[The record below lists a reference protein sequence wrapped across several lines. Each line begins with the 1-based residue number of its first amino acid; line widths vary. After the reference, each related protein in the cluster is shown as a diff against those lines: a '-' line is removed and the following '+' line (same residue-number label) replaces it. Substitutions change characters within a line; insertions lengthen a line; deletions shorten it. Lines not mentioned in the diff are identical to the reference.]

1 MVYAQLS
8 SLASCSCIC
17 AGKKSRLVRVLNAV
31 GIRSEYCI
39 KIEFRY
45 FPDPIKYSDIVRL
58 PCQWSRVK
66 TDREPSL
73 YFLHSGHRRCL
84 TMNMWYSLPV
94 SRSWHIAAW
103 ALVEHHPILVG
114 ILQPTAVTSSTSRR
128 TDFLVVRW
136 QIIITIQGP
145 ILVEK
150 KKTPKRQEILVKL
163 TLVHQPARCGW
174 TRNIWRVRDGSERW
188 ITIPQEHV
196 DQWDVIYLVG
206 PARYPC
212 QRATVSLDFMMLST
226 TLKMDCYCSGY
237 WVTMIIFVSHLCDNI
252 TYQKNL
258 LTPTQMRSSQDST
271 KVVINET
278 MS

>member
-1 MVYAQLS
+1 MTYCSLS
-8 SLASCSCIC
+8 ASRASSNPGWNFATDSCHFLHLAEN
-17 AGKKSRLVRVLNAV
+17 G
-31 GIRSEYCI
+31 
-39 KIEFRY
+39 
-45 FPDPIKYSDIVRL
+45 L
-58 PCQWSRVK
+58 PCSQM
-66 TDREPSL
+66 TDH
-73 YFLHSGHRRCL
+73 YHH
-84 TMNMWYSLPV
+84 T
-94 SRSWHIAAW
+94 RSNPCW
-103 ALVEHHPILVG
+103 
-114 ILQPTAVTSSTSRR
+114 
-128 TDFLVVRW
+128 
-136 QIIITIQGP
+136 
-145 ILVEK
+145 K
-150 KKTPKRQEILVKL
+150 KKPPKRQEILVKL

-237 WVTMIIFVSHLCDNI
+237 WVTMIILVSHLCDNI

>member
-1 MVYAQLS
+1 MTDHYHHT
-8 SLASCSCIC
+8 
-17 AGKKSRLVRVLNAV
+17 
-31 GIRSEYCI
+31 RSN
-39 KIEFRY
+39 
-45 FPDPIKYSDIVRL
+45 
-58 PCQWSRVK
+58 PCW
-66 TDREPSL
+66 
-73 YFLHSGHRRCL
+73 
-84 TMNMWYSLPV
+84 
-94 SRSWHIAAW
+94 
-103 ALVEHHPILVG
+103 
-114 ILQPTAVTSSTSRR
+114 
-128 TDFLVVRW
+128 
-136 QIIITIQGP
+136 
-145 ILVEK
+145 K
-150 KKTPKRQEILVKL
+150 KKKPPKRQEILVKL

-278 MS
+278 MSWYSSQVSNNLSVLRNRITAQCSWWTLGCSSRSLSFRWTDVFLAQLCNKKGHISATHWSVSV